1 MKTILIGA
9 GSDLGV
15 HVDGAKLGPRRL
27 ITDLTSFYE
36 KESVIIEQD
45 PSIIKSRSLAD
56 KRKNDIEIVKFNKN
70 LYDIE
75 LQYLEDGYFPIT
87 IGGDSSI
94 AVASILASAKKHE
107 NIGLIWFSGH
117 SNYDTL
123 ETTPDG
129 NIHNL
134 SLAAVNGYKCQDLR
148 IYHSGNS
155 VLSRNTV
162 IIGASDIS
170 PKQRD
175 NLKYSGVT
183 VFTLDDIKTS
193 GIENIINQAFLI
205 ASEKTNGVH
214 ISFDLSLLAPD
225 VAPGISLLGNNG
237 ISAEDTIITVDCI
250 LKNIEKVTSF
260 DLLEFNPTYDQN
272 RKTEQIAVNI
282 LAKVI
287 MSCDKK

>member
-15 HVDGAKLGPRRL
+15 HVDGARLGARRL

-45 PSIIKSRSLAD
+45 LSIIKSRSLAD

-75 LQYLEDGYFPIT
+75 LQYLENGYFPIT
-87 IGGDSSI
+87 IGGDASI
-94 AVASILASAKKHE
+94 AVAPILASAKKYE
-107 NIGLIWFSGH
+107 NVGLIWFSGH
-117 SNYDTL
+117 SNYDTF

-129 NIHNL
+129 NIRNL
-134 SLAAVNGYKCQDLR
+134 SLATVNGYKCQDLR
-148 IYHSGNS
+148 VYHTGGS

-162 IIGASDIS
+162 IIGANDIS

-183 VFTLDDIKTS
+183 VFTLDDIKIS
-193 GIENIINQAFLI
+193 GIENIISQAFLI

-237 ISAEDTIITVDCI
+237 ISEEEAITTIDCV
-250 LKNIEKVTSF
+250 LKNIDKVIAF
-260 DLLEFNPTYDQN
+260 DLLEFNPSYDQN